1 MSDSGLNQQTKRS
14 ESQQKWL
21 VAQGLPP
28 SRETKGQRRV
38 AQLLW
43 YKLWEKAAVLHVGE
57 WMHEHFLRI
66 RYGTCERALVWKC
79 RLFGCLGRTRGRS
92 RFGCTPLEA

>member
-1 MSDSGLNQQTKRS
+1 MSDTELNQQTKRS
-14 ESQQKWL
+14 ESQQNRP

-28 SRETKGQRRV
+28 FRETKGQRRV

-66 RYGTCERALVWKC
+66 RYAT
-79 RLFGCLGRTRGRS
+79 
-92 RFGCTPLEA
+92 